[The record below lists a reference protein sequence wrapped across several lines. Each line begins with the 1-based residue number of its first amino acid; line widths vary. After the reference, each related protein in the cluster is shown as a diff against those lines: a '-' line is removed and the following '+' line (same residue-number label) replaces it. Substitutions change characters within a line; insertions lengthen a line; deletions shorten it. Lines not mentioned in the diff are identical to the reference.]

1 MIYLQL
7 FFEFFKAG
15 LFAIGGGLATIP
27 FLTDIGQRTGW
38 FTSGEL
44 ANMIA
49 ISEST
54 PGPMG
59 VNMATYVGFHTGG
72 IAGGVIATLGL
83 VCPSILVIL
92 VIAGFL
98 KKFRESRGV
107 DAVFYGIRP
116 ASTALIAAALAE
128 VCSIA
133 LLNLSAFQTG
143 GAAALFQWKGIA
155 LAVVIFVCLQVKPL
169 KKLHPIV
176 FIAASAVIGAVYN
189 GVTGYFGDILSYSRL
204 MVMMLAGS
212 VIGQVFNIL
221 GAMPG
226 GGLLRHFQHLP
237 VQSEPG
243 AELVQQDTQYPQ
255 PGIVITADALDRL
268 LDLGNPQQ
276 AQDLRR
282 HGDNQ
287 AVRSYIC
294 IYRQQTEG
302 RRCINDDIVIL
313 IFYLGQGGFE
323 QEFPSR
329 PVKLQL
335 RAGQQNVGRKDVA
348 GICPYNGL
356 LRLRLPPEYVING
369 GAMLNIQPQTE
380 PQAPLRVHIHT

>member
-7 FFEFFKAG
+7 FWEFLKIG
-15 LFAIGGGLATIP
+15 LFAVGGGMATLP
-27 FLTDIGQRTGW
+27 FLQDLAESTGW
-38 FTSGEL
+38 YSQSLITD
-44 ANMIA
+44 MIA

-176 FIAASAVIGAVYN
+176 FIAASAVIGAV
-189 GVTGYFGDILSYSRL
+189 
-204 MVMMLAGS
+204 
-212 VIGQVFNIL
+212 
-221 GAMPG
+221 
-226 GGLLRHFQHLP
+226 FQ
-237 VQSEPG
+237 
-243 AELVQQDTQYPQ
+243 
-255 PGIVITADALDRL
+255 
-268 LDLGNPQQ
+268 
-276 AQDLRR
+276 
-282 HGDNQ
+282 
-287 AVRSYIC
+287 
-294 IYRQQTEG
+294 
-302 RRCINDDIVIL
+302 
-313 IFYLGQGGFE
+313 F
-323 QEFPSR
+323 
-329 PVKLQL
+329 
-335 RAGQQNVGRKDVA
+335 
-348 GICPYNGL
+348 
-356 LRLRLPPEYVING
+356 
-369 GAMLNIQPQTE
+369 
-380 PQAPLRVHIHT
+380 